1 MNHKNY
7 SKNRWTYLIS
17 PGDQFSIKIRRSI
30 QKNNASSVVYFEFPL
45 LLHDHKVP
53 TLLYKVSKT
62 QRRWNRA
69 VISFLIPRHSFMFRS
84 FRLCSALSV
93 VVSANS
99 DIIRYVYWCRWTE
112 WSSLSVVSVTALWQ
126 LYDIYKT
133 IRHLMI
139 TQVLLFWMKQEIPQ
153 GRLWHTCTGNVNL
166 CLHR

>member
-1 MNHKNY
+1 MNLPYK
-7 SKNRWTYLIS
+7 SWR
-17 PGDQFSIKIRRSI
+17 PI
-30 QKNNASSVVYFEFPL
+30 QYKDSTFNLKKQCVQCCLFRVSSVTSWSQGPDL
-45 LLHDHKVP
+45 IMQGKQ
-53 TLLYKVSKT
+53 KT
-62 QRRWNRA
+62 E
-69 VISFLIPRHSFMFRS
+69 IIPRHSFMFRS

-93 VVSANS
+93 VVSANF
-99 DIIRYVYWCRWTE
+99 DIIRYVYWCRWTK